1 MILNLKRLFL
11 GMGIIWYFEL
21 LAFALNTKGTSQRWT
36 YFADCLNM
44 LQVKP
49 FFIFLMNLFNL
60 FNCKSGCLGLLDIRL
75 QEKCLPGL
83 EHEVRQTLLGRP
95 QPIKVK

>member
-1 MILNLKRLFL
+1 
-11 GMGIIWYFEL
+11 MGIIWYFEL
-21 LAFALNTKGTSQRWT
+21 LAFALNTKGKSQRWT

-44 LQVKP
+44 LQVKKR
-49 FFIFLMNLFNL
+49 FIFLMLNLS
-60 FNCKSGCLGLLDIRL
+60 NCISGCLGLLDIRL

-83 EHEVRQTLLGRP
+83 EHEERQTLLGRP

>member
-1 MILNLKRLFL
+1 MKTGKRKEKLDKILLYLRYLKYSLKLIEEVNAMILNLKRLFL

-49 FFIFLMNLFNL
+49 FH
-60 FNCKSGCLGLLDIRL
+60 LLN
-75 QEKCLPGL
+75 EP
-83 EHEVRQTLLGRP
+83 V
-95 QPIKVK
+95 QPF